1 MSESKTGGAAE
12 VAGVCER
19 CDRET
24 DRLTKWLDPD
34 GTEHY
39 LCWSCL
45 QRREKRVNTS
55 GAWKRER
62 RGGTSAR

>member
-1 MSESKTGGAAE
+1 MSESKPDAAE

-34 GTEHY
+34 GTVHY

-62 RGGTSAR
+62 RGGIPAR